1 MSIIGRKCG
10 PSSKMKKAKTRLDL
24 DGIKQKIK
32 NLFLLKAKFAMT
44 SAVATTLD
52 YVVYL
57 ALVNRVFSPVV
68 SNVISYSCGMVLNFI
83 LQKRFV
89 FNLQRSVS
97 KAFGLSMLVSFGGMG
112 LSTLIVYSLS
122 QIVFFDTRQYITK
135 IIATGVVFF
144 YNFYLK
150 RYVFEKKFIS

>member
-1 MSIIGRKCG
+1 ME
-10 PSSKMKKAKTRLDL
+10 
-24 DGIKQKIK
+24 IK
-32 NLFLLKAKFAMT
+32 NIWNKFKDLFLLKAKFAMT

-57 ALVNRVFSPVV
+57 SLVNRVFSPAI

-89 FNLQRSVS
+89 FDLQRSVS
-97 KAFGLSMLVSFGGMG
+97 KAFALSMLVSLGGMG
-112 LSTLIVYSLS
+112 LSTLIVSGLS
-122 QIVFFDTRQYITK
+122 TVDFFDTRQYITK

>member
-1 MSIIGRKCG
+1 ME
-10 PSSKMKKAKTRLDL
+10 
-24 DGIKQKIK
+24 IKDIQQKIK
-32 NLFLLKAKFAMT
+32 SLFLLKAKFAMT

-57 ALVNRVFSPVV
+57 SLVNRVFSPAI

-89 FNLQRSVS
+89 FDLKRSVS
-97 KAFGLSMLVSFGGMG
+97 KAFGLSMLVSLGGMG
-112 LSTLIVYSLS
+112 LSTLIVSSLS
-122 QIVFFDTRQYITK
+122 RVDFFDTRQYITK
-135 IIATGVVFF
+135 MIATGLVFF